1 MDAVKVSGG
10 EAATK
15 GVTQVEGTSDESPV
29 CVKRGTT
36 AVATVTALD
45 RQSGGGRDGTR

>member
-1 MDAVKVSGG
+1 MDAVEVSGG

-15 GVTQVEGTSDESPV
+15 SVAQIEGASDETPV
-29 CVKRGTT
+29 GVKRGTT